1 MKFEGTDFDIKE
13 NIFLKQKMQRNEEDM
28 RRLELLAEVAEIW
41 KGENSQFCLFWGKEP
56 LQLQTK

>member
-28 RRLELLAEVAEIW
+28 RRLELLAEVAEI
-41 KGENSQFCLFWGKEP
+41 
-56 LQLQTK
+56 

>member
-28 RRLELLAEVAEIW
+28 RRLQLLAEVAEI
-41 KGENSQFCLFWGKEP
+41 
-56 LQLQTK
+56 

>member
-28 RRLELLAEVAEIW
+28 RRLELHAEVAEI
-41 KGENSQFCLFWGKEP
+41 
-56 LQLQTK
+56 